1 MLGMYLRTTRRKN
14 LDGSEAVYYQLAH
27 NTWNADTRR
36 SETKIVHNFGR
47 ADELDRDAL
56 VRLCR
61 SIGRVCGVEVH
72 DPLAGEQVPA
82 DDPVLAPGVHQIL
95 TRPLG
100 VVWVVDALW
109 ARLGL
114 DRLFKGFAAKAHA
127 KADYERALLAMTA
140 NRLTA
145 EPTSKLGVQE
155 RWAQE
160 VHLPSCWSLTSDD
173 MYEAMDLLH
182 ANLDR
187 FEEAVFFE
195 TANLYNLVVDVI
207 FYDTTTASFSIDDP
221 DEPEEDGEV
230 GKDAAEGESGDEAKD
245 AASIPGLRQRG
256 PAKEGMWSVQVVV
269 ALAVTRDGLPVRS
282 WVLPGNTADVTT
294 IKRVRDD
301 LRGWKLGR
309 ALFVG
314 DAGFNSE
321 ENRDELARACGRY
334 VLACRAGSVAEIKE
348 EVLARSGRYKKLA
361 DNLYIKEVV
370 VGEGEKRRRYI
381 VCYNP
386 SQARRQA
393 SHRDQVVAEL
403 EAELAEHP
411 DHDALAKWAT
421 TLRASGRYGRYLA
434 VTKANKLRIDRG
446 AIREAARLDGKWVLV
461 TNDDTL
467 LPADA
472 ADAYKSLLV
481 IERCFRSLK
490 RTQIRMVPMYHWLR
504 RRIETHVKICVLALL
519 IERIVERE
527 TGMPWARVRHVLNCL
542 QATEYETPSGR
553 FFVANELSPEVAKIL
568 KALNIQPPKRILAT
582 QPLLATNPSA

>member
-1 MLGMYLRTTRRKN
+1 MYLRTTRRKN
-14 LDGSEAVYYQLAH
+14 RDGSEAVYYQLAH
-27 NTWNADTRR
+27 NTWNQDTRR
-36 SETKIVHNFGR
+36 SETVIVHNFGR

-72 DPLAGEQVPA
+72 DPLAGEQVPT
-82 DDPVLAPGVHQIL
+82 DDPVLAPGVRQIL

-100 VVWVVDALW
+100 VVWVVEALW

-114 DRLFKGFAAKAHA
+114 DRLFKGFAAEVSA

-140 NRLTA
+140 NRLGA

-155 RWAQE
+155 RWARE

-182 ANLDR
+182 ANMDR

-207 FYDTTTASFSIDDP
+207 FYDTTTASFSVDEP
-221 DEPEEDGEV
+221 DEDTVDDEGGEDGKDGDG
-230 GKDAAEGESGDEAKD
+230 GKSG
-245 AASIPGLRQRG
+245 PGLRQRG

-282 WVLPGNTADVTT
+282 WVLPGNTSDVTT

-348 EVLARSGRYKKLA
+348 EVLARPGRYKKLA
-361 DNLYIKEVV
+361 DNLYVKEVV

-381 VCYNP
+381 VCHNP
-386 SQARRQA
+386 SQAERQA
-393 SHRDQVVAEL
+393 AHRAQVIRDL
-403 EAELAEHP
+403 EAELAKHP
-411 DHDALAKWAT
+411 DHDAVAKWAT
-421 TLRASGRYGRYLA
+421 ELRASGRYGRYLA
-434 VTKANKLRIDRG
+434 VNKASKLRIDRG
-446 AIREAARLDGKWVLV
+446 AIAEAARLDGKWVLV
-461 TNDDTL
+461 TNDDSL

-490 RTQIRMVPMYHWLR
+490 RTQIRMAPMYHSLG
-504 RRIETHVKICVLALL
+504 RRIETHVKVCVLALL

-527 TGMPWARVRHVLNCL
+527 TGMPWARVRHALDHL
-542 QATEYETPSGR
+542 QATEYEAPAGR
-553 FFVANELSPEVAKIL
+553 FFVANELPREVAAIL
-568 KALNIQPPKRILAT
+568 KALKIQPPKRILAT
-582 QPLLATNPSA
+582 EPLPDPSANA

>member
-1 MLGMYLRTTRRKN
+1 MYLRTTRRKN
-14 LDGSEAVYYQLAH
+14 RDGTEAVYYQLAN
-27 NTWNADTRR
+27 NTWNAETRR
-36 SETKIVHNFGR
+36 SETQIVHNFGR
-47 ADELDRDAL
+47 ADELDREAL

-72 DPLAGEQVPA
+72 DPLAGEQVRT
-82 DDPVLAPGVHQIL
+82 DDPVLGPGVRQIL

-100 VVWVVDALW
+100 VVWVVEALW

-114 DRLFKGFAAKAHA
+114 DRLFKDLANKAGA
-127 KADYERALLAMTA
+127 KADYERALLSMTA
-140 NRLTA
+140 NRLAA

-155 RWAQE
+155 RWARE
-160 VHLPSCWSLTSDD
+160 VYLPSCWSLTSDD

-182 ANLDR
+182 ANLAR

-195 TANLYNLVVDVI
+195 TANLFNLVVDLI
-207 FYDTTTASFSIDDP
+207 FYDTTTASFSIDGT
-221 DEPEEDGEV
+221 DEDDEDG
-230 GKDAAEGESGDEAKD
+230 
-245 AASIPGLRQRG
+245 PGLRKLG
-256 PAKEGMWSVQVVV
+256 HSKEGTWTAQVVV

-282 WVLPGNTADVTT
+282 WVLPGNTSDVTT

-321 ENRDELARACGRY
+321 DNRDELARACGRY

-348 EVLARSGRYKKLA
+348 EVLARPGRYKKLA
-361 DNLYIKEVV
+361 DNLYVKEVV

-381 VCYNP
+381 VCHNP
-386 SQARRQA
+386 SQSERQA
-393 SHRDQVVAEL
+393 AHRTQVIREL
-403 EAELAEHP
+403 EADLAEHP

-434 VTKANKLRIDRG
+434 VNKAGKLRIDRG

-490 RTQIRMVPMYHWLR
+490 RTQIRMAPMFHWLR
-504 RRIETHVKICVLALL
+504 RRIETHVKVCVLALL

-527 TGMPWARVRHVLNCL
+527 TGTPWARVRHALDRL
-542 QATEYETPSGR
+542 QVTEYETPAGR
-553 FFVANELSPEVAKIL
+553 FFVANELPQGVAKIL
-568 KALNIQPPKRILAT
+568 HALKIKPPKRILAT
-582 QPLLATNPSA
+582 EPLPDPSPNA